1 MPSLMADE
9 TADITNTDQLV
20 ICLHWVDKN
29 SGTR

>member
-1 MPSLMADE
+1 MLSLISDE
-9 TADITNTDQLV
+9 TADVTNTDQLV